1 MEDINLRNY
10 AYLGD
15 AVWELYIREK
25 TILQT
30 NNAKKLHQMTTN
42 LVKTSKQYTLLH
54 FLEPYLTEEENELV
68 NARNDFFNRRIVR
81 DFSRHLAETAG
92 VPKLVAEV
100 SAKLDALFAKQNVL
114 SLRRAVHYAEAKPVG
129 SVLCDNFERVG
140 RIAEAL

>member
-68 NARNDFFNRRIVR
+68 RRARNLPIPIGRRNIQHEYR
-81 DFSRHLAETAG
+81 CATAFETLIGWWHLKDSKRLTEIS
-92 VPKLVAEV
+92 KLLE
-100 SAKLDALFAKQNVL
+100 
-114 SLRRAVHYAEAKPVG
+114 
-129 SVLCDNFERVG
+129 DNNFYEM
-140 RIAEAL
+140 